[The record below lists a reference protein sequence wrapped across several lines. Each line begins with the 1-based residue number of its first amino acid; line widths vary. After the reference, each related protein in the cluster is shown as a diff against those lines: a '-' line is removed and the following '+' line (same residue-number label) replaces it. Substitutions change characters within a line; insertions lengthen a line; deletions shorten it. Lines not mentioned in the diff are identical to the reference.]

1 MVSTFF
7 LVTGALLLGDA
18 LHGSVVTAQYP
29 VTSPAAVV
37 RGVGGI
43 VAIALGYRLKT
54 PASEYAAMPSDE
66 PVQQPNEE
74 NEENREFD
82 AEMSPLSEEQFEDLD
97 ADDEK

>member
-29 VTSPAAVV
+29 VTSPAAIV

-66 PVQQPNEE
+66 PVQQPNEGDE
-74 NEENREFD
+74 EFD
-82 AEMSPLSEEQFEDLD
+82 AEMSPLSEKQFEDLD